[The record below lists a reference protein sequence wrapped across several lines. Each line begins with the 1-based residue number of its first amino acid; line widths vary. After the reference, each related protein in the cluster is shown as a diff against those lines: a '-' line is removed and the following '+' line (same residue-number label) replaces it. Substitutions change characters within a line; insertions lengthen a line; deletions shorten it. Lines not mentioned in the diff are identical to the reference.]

1 MNILKYK
8 RHIIDVSSNDVNKG
22 EVTQST
28 THCGTG
34 GTITISA
41 SPSSPSTFT
50 QWSDGNIDNPR
61 QIVVTQDIQLQA
73 IFSGEQTG
81 GGALPG
87 IFYIKETNEYP
98 AHYIQ
103 FSPSILFYDAI
114 TNQWQF
120 SDKQWYIVNTAYNI
134 EGLSDKFQWGANG
147 IDGRNPID
155 SGNNYYNGDLGDLNG
170 TSVDWG
176 YNNIQGMGSNFYRT
190 CQHTEINRLRAIL
203 SKKDYTITDND
214 GITYEGF
221 LVYPNYPE
229 QINPTGNSIDTPE
242 SLLAEI
248 EATNAVCIP
257 YVGSLGNCIYWANKD
272 YSSTHANMWNLTQV
286 GQGRS
291 KSTPGFVRLVH
302 DVQI

>member
-1 MNILKYK
+1 
-8 RHIIDVSSNDVNKG
+8 
-22 EVTQST
+22 
-28 THCGTG
+28 
-34 GTITISA
+34 
-41 SPSSPSTFT
+41 
-50 QWSDGNIDNPR
+50 
-61 QIVVTQDIQLQA
+61 
-73 IFSGEQTG
+73 
-81 GGALPG
+81 
-87 IFYIKETNEYP
+87 
-98 AHYIQ
+98 
-103 FSPSILFYDAI
+103 
-114 TNQWQF
+114 
-120 SDKQWYIVNTAYNI
+120 
-134 EGLSDKFQWGANG
+134 
-147 IDGRNPID
+147 
-155 SGNNYYNGDLGDLNG
+155 
-170 TSVDWG
+170 
-176 YNNIQGMGSNFYRT
+176 MGSNFYRT

-203 SKKDYTITDND
+203 STKDYTITDND